1 VGLLEGGYGSESAV
15 LANGA
20 APPLLVLALPPRGK

>member
-1 VGLLEGGYGSESAV
+1 VRKDVEADAAAMAGG
-15 LANGA
+15 ANGA